1 MPPVVYKS
9 VPLFTGVDN
18 RVGRWHG
25 VFWRALRHAQR
36 AGARV
41 VFETARLAV
50 NAPQTYAHMVTID
63 SEFKRAFDSRLSAL
77 QERARRRGYKL
88 AYACVLARGD
98 NGLPHAHVLLI
109 NPPELPPENTLDIVS
124 QDVGQLDQDAKAITR
139 YMAKQQLLSSVSKPR
154 RRSQAF
160 YALAN
165 PELRL
170 FLDSEQQERWLSG
183 NTRCCP
189 VCGRVLPLSQAFFRR
204 SGSRSGGYRAR
215 CKECQLFETAA
226 QDANARAAL
235 AGVSGRLTAHE
246 LQELWHSQQGCC
258 YYTHEQLST
267 RTRSLDHIQP
277 LASGG
282 TNTLD
287 NVCWTARRT
296 NARKARKHERE
307 FVAVLCKSGI
317 PSPLRAAHGL
327 PLQLRLFDQEKTA

>member
-1 MPPVVYKS
+1 MPPVVDKS
-9 VPLFTGVDN
+9 VPLFTGADN
-18 RVGRWHG
+18 RVARWHG

-41 VFETARLAV
+41 VFLRLRLAV
-50 NAPQTYAHMVTID
+50 NAPQTYSHMVTID
-63 SEFKRAFDSRLSAL
+63 SEFKRAADAWLDAVRM
-77 QERARRRGYKL
+77 RARRQGSQL
-88 AYACVLARGD
+88 AYALVLARAD

-109 NPPELPPENTLDIVS
+109 NPPELPPENTLDIDA
-124 QDVGQLDQDAKAITR
+124 QEVGKLDQDAKRITR
-139 YMAKQQLLSSVSKPR
+139 YMAKQQLLSSVSQAR

-204 SGSRSGGYRAR
+204 SGSKSGGYRAR

-235 AGVSGRLTAHE
+235 AGVPGRLTAHE
-246 LQELWHSQQGCC
+246 LQELWHAQQGRC
-258 YYTHEQLST
+258 YYTQEQLST

-282 TNTLD
+282 SNALD

-307 FVAVLCKSGI
+307 YVAVLCKSGI